1 MAATGDIMAKKFGTC
16 MECDEEIP
24 YDSEEC
30 PECGLDGCP
39 VAYRWYREDHEP
51 EIIKAREGDDPV
63 LLADLL
69 FKAWYEAGSLPDYY
83 VMGDV
88 LEELLKVY
96 REHKMY
102 DRLVFQLC
110 QGLLDYVTDDW
121 MHAEEALA
129 LSKDIGR
136 EDLELYV
143 YEQIDGFNWTV
154 YKKRTP
160 EEIAARKEEIR
171 AKIKAGELEE
181 FDPHLDPDMWS
192 KS

>member
-1 MAATGDIMAKKFGTC
+1 MGEKFGTC
-16 MECDEEIP
+16 MECDASIP
-24 YDSEEC
+24 YDSQQC

-39 VAYRWYREDHEP
+39 VAYRWYRDEHEP

-69 FKAWYEAGSLPDYY
+69 FKAWYDAGSLPDYY

-110 QGLLDYVTDDW
+110 QGLLDHVTDDW

-129 LSKDIGR
+129 LSKDIER

-154 YKKRTP
+154 YKKRSP

-181 FDPHLDPDMWS
+181 FDPHLDPDMWVEI
-192 KS
+192 